1 MTLKFQWSPLSS
13 FSSRSRGSID
23 FYGHLFGLETGVK
36 NDADAKILASIDLW
50 SKPNYIIMGKT
61 FAGPSIQYTD
71 ASPKSLSTNWHKIG
85 VSYDASTKTVV
96 YTLDGWFNKTEV
108 IEEPLGT
115 DMIEDAFV
123 RLGTNMRR

>member
-1 MTLKFQWSPLSS
+1 
-13 FSSRSRGSID
+13 
-23 FYGHLFGLETGVK
+23 
-36 NDADAKILASIDLW
+36 
-50 SKPNYIIMGKT
+50 MGKT